1 MIRACVFRRSLR
13 IGASSM
19 MLRVRVAGRPGI
31 DSEPLRLQFPR
42 FPIRPGA
49 GIRVPRAAGRGFA
62 GLGQLASP
70 RVAPWQVQLRHR
82 APAARRPLRSREMRL
97 VKTTRR
103 LGRRTGSL
111 SMSLRAVQWATLSDK
126 STATVGAIG
135 MPPPHTRTETCHRR
149 SRRSQTAAARGT
161 ALAQLHT
168 RSRRKQCSST
178 PAAQ

>member
-1 MIRACVFRRSLR
+1 
-13 IGASSM
+13 M
-19 MLRVRVAGRPGI
+19 MLRVRVAGRPSI
-31 DSEPLRLQFPR
+31 DSESLRLQFPP
-42 FPIRPGA
+42 FPDSAGSGNQGPPPAGGGPGPGVCWSGSA
-49 GIRVPRAAGRGFA
+49 RKPPGSAV
-62 GLGQLASP
+62 ASP
-70 RVAPWQVQLRHR
+70 T
-82 APAARRPLRSREMRL
+82 AASCASGPTATSQPEMRL

-126 STATVGAIG
+126 SAATVGAIG